1 MLDLQT
7 ARRGASRWGYTLIE
21 ILIVIVMIGLISAIA
36 LPRINLS
43 RIRSKAAVQAVGTT
57 LLASQRDAITRQHN
71 VVIAIDQ
78 ANRSFLV
85 VYDSTND
92 QTLNNNER
100 SRAIPLSE
108 EIVIGKPAAVP
119 AQPFGGAAVNFVA
132 TERASGLPAII
143 FFRNG
148 SAQEFGGFYMSTPK
162 AMAGAPGHENETW
175 ALQVIRATGR
185 AEWQRWNGTSWVR
198 GY

>member
-1 MLDLQT
+1 MLEYQVG
-7 ARRGASRWGYTLIE
+7 RRRASRGGYTLIE
-21 ILIVIVMIGLISAIA
+21 IVIVIVIIGLIVMFAA
-36 LPRINLS
+36 PRINLS
-43 RIRSKAAVQAVGTT
+43 GIRSKAAVQSVGTT
-57 LLASQRDAITRQHN
+57 LLAMQRDAITRQHN
-71 VVIAIDQ
+71 VVVGIDQ
-78 ANRSFLV
+78 ATRSFLV

-92 QTLNNNER
+92 QTLNNSER
-100 SRAIPLSE
+100 SRTVPLSE

-143 FFRNG
+143 FLRNG
-148 SAQEFGGFYMSTPK
+148 SAQETGGFYMSTPK